1 MPRGAE
7 VDFPEGGGLADRSR
21 NYGASHE
28 CSLFSVNVYTKF
40 QEGLLTTIENSKHE
54 VGRAAVL
61 RNLDVTGTYN
71 CADQTTA

>member
-7 VDFPEGGGLADRSR
+7 VDFPEGDGLADRNR
-21 NYGASHE
+21 NYGASHG
-28 CSLFSVNVYTKF
+28 CSLFSLNVYTKF
-40 QEGLLTTIENSKHE
+40 QEGLLITMENSRHE

-61 RNLDVTGTYN
+61 RNLDVTGIYN